1 MSSEIASIYIPY
13 ANISDDR
20 KKPNDKQVTRGYID
34 NKDKL
39 AFSAWPIAKIPNGRS
54 HTIDAGKATNA
65 KSTVKFYSLPNSG
78 GVGSAHIVTKYVEF
92 VQLLTELG
100 WDEHEK
106 KLMAKF
112 CVETERLA
120 KLQANV
126 KNKTNDEG
134 SSLSSNAIKQHKLE
148 MAKMEKS
155 IAGIRDSIADNTDR
169 AGRLLS
175 KLMGA
180 YQNKL
185 ENIMEE
191 HMSSDTTKNA
201 WETVKVPCCKDP
213 TNPNKVMYPLLPFDG
228 EVNEDEDDTNEYKMC
243 YMAKL
248 HDVSVDAKEWRDLD
262 AMELIYNKFLVNL
275 HGHGL
280 AEIQRS
286 YLEHNLRFPTSLV
299 FSCKD
304 WTDMIMSINN
314 YLPYLTT
321 YKDHENY
328 KDNPDIPRA
337 NVKLSEVELCKI
349 ILTSMPN
356 AVRDDLRIQDPTR
369 LVETD
374 LHALVTRIDAILTK
388 MRANNATKQEKQKNA
403 PSTSTNSNKKKKT
416 NSNGGG
422 GGGGSNKPYSPE
434 NPKDGGCSNCQKNGK
449 KAWYTH
455 GTQPCRIYEIDGTL
469 KKGQPQGGKHR
480 GVRDHQKDEN
490 YEESLLQRL
499 EDRME
504 SRRRRERDHYRHD
517 RRESRSRSRSRSYS
531 PPRRSR
537 SRRRDDRY

>member
-1 MSSEIASIYIPY
+1 MVKFCLE
-13 ANISDDR
+13 
-20 KKPNDKQVTRGYID
+20 
-34 NKDKL
+34 
-39 AFSAWPIAKIPNGRS
+39 
-54 HTIDAGKATNA
+54 NA
-65 KSTVKFYSLPNSG
+65 K
-78 GVGSAHIVTKYVEF
+78 
-92 VQLLTELG
+92 LT
-100 WDEHEK
+100 
-106 KLMAKF
+106 
-112 CVETERLA
+112 

-126 KNKTNDEG
+126 KNKTNDDG
-134 SSLSSNAIKQHKLE
+134 SSLSTNAIKQHKSE

-155 IAGIRDSIADNTDR
+155 IAGIRASIAENADR

-191 HMSSDTTKNA
+191 HMSSETTKNT

-213 TNPNKVMYPLLPFDG
+213 SNPNKVMYPLLPFDG
-228 EVNEDEDDTNEYKMC
+228 EVEEDQDETNEYKMC

-248 HDVSVDAKEWRDLD
+248 HDVSVDTKDWRDLD
-262 AMELIYNKFLVNL
+262 AIELIYNKFLVNL

-286 YLEHNLRFPTSLV
+286 YLEHNLRFPTSL
-299 FSCKD
+299 
-304 WTDMIMSINN
+304 
-314 YLPYLTT
+314 
-321 YKDHENY
+321 
-328 KDNPDIPRA
+328 
-337 NVKLSEVELCKI
+337 
-349 ILTSMPN
+349 
-356 AVRDDLRIQDPTR
+356 
-369 LVETD
+369 
-374 LHALVTRIDAILTK
+374 
-388 MRANNATKQEKQKNA
+388 EKQKNA
-403 PSTSTNSNKKKKT
+403 PSTSTNPNKKKKT
-416 NSNGGG
+416 KNGGG

-449 KAWYTH
+449 QAWYTH

-469 KKGQPQGGKHR
+469 KKGQSQGGKHR
-480 GVRDHQKDEN
+480 GVRDHHKDEN

-504 SRRRRERDHYRHD
+504 SKRRRERDHYRHD